1 MNRSQEEVCI
11 MSDKE
16 LQEIEEQ
23 QETFKDLAISEMEK
37 VQGAGDVD
45 GEFLISV
52 NTVSLQ
58 LTTSIVNL
66 FKK

>member
-1 MNRSQEEVCI
+1 

-16 LQEIEEQ
+16 LQEGEDQ
-23 QETFKDLAISEMEK
+23 QETFKDLDFSEMEK

-45 GEFLISV
+45 GEVLISV
-52 NTVSLQ
+52 NTLSIK
-58 LTTSIVNL
+58 LTTSVVNL